1 MKIQNSFKRIMPI
14 WFIGLF
20 LVSCN
25 QKTSRSK
32 EPNTMVLQDSLTME
46 LNNLLKQGYIN
57 GFGVAI
63 VNNDTTL
70 YTQGFG
76 LSRIKEKVPY
86 TKNTLQNIASV
97 SKTMIGL
104 ALLKTQEMGELNLDD
119 PINDHLPFKVFNPYH
134 PEATIT
140 IRHLATH
147 TASIQDGDLYGAK
160 SYIMENANDEALA
173 KSLPS
178 SEEFNLPEAAIE
190 MGTFLKNFLA
200 EDGAWFDKANY
211 LENSPGELYEYTNV
225 GATLAAYIIERST
238 NQSYAQFTTQHIL
251 KPLGMSSSGWKVSNI
266 DSSKRTHLF
275 TIDGKKIPDYSLITY
290 PDGGL
295 ITSVDDK
302 AKYLIELIRGYYGA
316 GKLLSKESYKQF
328 FSEFL
333 SEDNF
338 EEVRDTN
345 RPFDDEYNSGLFIGH
360 TPMGYLGHMGGD
372 PGVSTFMFFNPK
384 TKIGKLLFV
393 NTDLDATGAKQ
404 FYAIWDKLG
413 EYEIKLNESFQE

>member
-1 MKIQNSFKRIMPI
+1 MK
-14 WFIGLF
+14 G
-20 LVSCN
+20 
-25 QKTSRSK
+25 
-32 EPNTMVLQDSLTME
+32 
-46 LNNLLKQGYIN
+46 
-57 GFGVAI
+57 
-63 VNNDTTL
+63 
-70 YTQGFG
+70 
-76 LSRIKEKVPY
+76 KVPY

-119 PINDHLPFKVFNPYH
+119 PINDYLPFKVFNPYH

-147 TASIQDGDLYGAK
+147 TSSIQDGDLYGAK
-160 SYIMENANDEALA
+160 SYIMENANDATLA

-178 SEEFNLPEAAIE
+178 SEEFNLPEDEIE
-190 MGTFLKNFLA
+190 MGVFLKNFLA
-200 EDGAWFDKANY
+200 EEGAWFDKANY
-211 LENSPGELYEYTNV
+211 LESRPSELYEYTNV

-251 KPLGMSSSGWKVSNI
+251 KPLGMSSSGWKTSNV
-266 DSSKRTHLF
+266 DQSKRTHLF
-275 TIDGKKIPDYSLITY
+275 TIDRKRIPDYRLITY

-295 ITSVDDK
+295 ITSIDDK
-302 AKYLIELIRGYYGA
+302 AKYLSELIRGYH
-316 GKLLSKESYKQF
+316 GKGELLSKESYEQF

-333 SEDNF
+333 SEENF
-338 EEVRDTN
+338 EEEQDTD

-360 TPMGYLGHMGGD
+360 TPIGYLGHMGGD

-393 NTDLDATGAKQ
+393 NTDLDATGAEQ
-404 FYAIWDKLG
+404 FYAIWDTLG
-413 EYEIKLNESFQE
+413 EYELRLNSASTGTYDK